1 MFNDSMHLAILNN
14 RIEFVSLFLEN
25 NFNMQT
31 FLTHAELLRLYNEVK
46 IDFILFNSFQVTF
59 YEP

>member
-25 NFNMQT
+25 NFNVQT

-46 IDFILFNSFQVTF
+46 NRF
-59 YEP
+59 YTV